1 MDKFL
6 IRKEASGSRESDSEQ
21 SLNPTNSNVKK
32 AKIRHYLNRQYNESY
47 LKFGFFWSGDAA
59 QPNPLCVVCGDKMSN
74 ESMVPSKLRRHL
86 TSKHSSLQDKDLV
99 YFQRLLDQQSKQRN
113 VFEKTMTAS
122 ERSQLASIEVAEIIA
137 LKSKS
142 HTLAESVILPA
153 CKKIVKSMFGEKAEK
168 EISKI
173 PLSNDTIHRR
183 ILDLSENIEKK
194 VQKKLQ
200 DSTFAL
206 TVDESTDIS
215 NTSHL
220 LAFVHFIDGSE
231 IINQFLCCKGM
242 STTTRGQDIFDVL
255 TDYLREMNL
264 TWKSCVGICTD
275 GAPCMTGCIKGFVSL
290 AEKENSDL
298 IRTHCFLH
306 REVLISKISQEDLKL
321 VLHQL
326 VEIVNYIKSSPL
338 KSRLFE
344 QLCKGMDSQHVRL
357 LMHTEV
363 RWLSKGKVLT
373 RVHELHKELIVF
385 FDQEKQGKFCE
396 HLRCE
401 LWMSKLEYLTEIFS
415 LLNNTNSSMQ
425 GRNENILTSTDKLVA
440 LKKKIII
447 WKNRASS
454 GNFDMF
460 PSMRTTCIKER
471 IPIVVSHLTALDENI
486 DHYFPSLNTEKYDW
500 IRNPFMNIPSN
511 IGLQLCEEE
520 ELATISSDR
529 DLKIKHSTV
538 PIDSFWISV
547 QEEYPTLSKKAL
559 SLLL

>member
-32 AKIRHYLNRQYNESY
+32 AKIRHYLNRQYTESY
-47 LKFGFFWSGDAA
+47 LKFGYFWSGDAA

-74 ESMVPSKLRRHL
+74 ESMVPSKLKRHL

-122 ERSQLASIEVAEIIA
+122 ERAQLASIEVAEIIA

-142 HTLAESVILPA
+142 HILAESVILPA

-206 TVDESTDIS
+206 TVDESMDIS

-220 LAFVHFIDGSE
+220 LAFKKKTQILF
-231 IINQFLCCKGM
+231 
-242 STTTRGQDIFDVL
+242 
-255 TDYLREMNL
+255 
-264 TWKSCVGICTD
+264 
-275 GAPCMTGCIKGFVSL
+275 
-290 AEKENSDL
+290 
-298 IRTHCFLH
+298 
-306 REVLISKISQEDLKL
+306 VLIAFYTEKFLFQKISQEDLKL

-326 VEIVNYIKSSPL
+326 VEIVNYIKSRPL

-363 RWLSKGKVLT
+363 RWLSK
-373 RVHELHKELIVF
+373 
-385 FDQEKQGKFCE
+385 
-396 HLRCE
+396 
-401 LWMSKLEYLTEIFS
+401 
-415 LLNNTNSSMQ
+415 
-425 GRNENILTSTDKLVA
+425 
-440 LKKKIII
+440 
-447 WKNRASS
+447 
-454 GNFDMF
+454 
-460 PSMRTTCIKER
+460 
-471 IPIVVSHLTALDENI
+471 ALDENI
-486 DHYFPSLNTEKYDW
+486 DHYFPSLSTEKYDW

-547 QEEYPTLSKKAL
+547 QEEYPTLSKKA
-559 SLLL
+559 

>member
-32 AKIRHYLNRQYNESY
+32 AKIRDHLNRQYNESY

-74 ESMVPSKLRRHL
+74 ESMVGY
-86 TSKHSSLQDKDLV
+86 QDKDLV

-122 ERSQLASIEVAEIIA
+122 ERAQLASIEVAEIIA

-220 LAFVHFIDGSE
+220 LAFVRFIDGSE

-242 STTTRGQDIFDVL
+242 SR
-255 TDYLREMNL
+255 
-264 TWKSCVGICTD
+264 
-275 GAPCMTGCIKGFVSL
+275 
-290 AEKENSDL
+290 
-298 IRTHCFLH
+298 
-306 REVLISKISQEDLKL
+306 
-321 VLHQL
+321 
-326 VEIVNYIKSSPL
+326 
-338 KSRLFE
+338 
-344 QLCKGMDSQHVRL
+344 
-357 LMHTEV
+357 
-363 RWLSKGKVLT
+363 
-373 RVHELHKELIVF
+373 
-385 FDQEKQGKFCE
+385 
-396 HLRCE
+396 
-401 LWMSKLEYLTEIFS
+401 
-415 LLNNTNSSMQ
+415 
-425 GRNENILTSTDKLVA
+425 
-440 LKKKIII
+440 
-447 WKNRASS
+447 
-454 GNFDMF
+454 
-460 PSMRTTCIKER
+460 
-471 IPIVVSHLTALDENI
+471 
-486 DHYFPSLNTEKYDW
+486 YF
-500 IRNPFMNIPSN
+500 
-511 IGLQLCEEE
+511 
-520 ELATISSDR
+520 
-529 DLKIKHSTV
+529 
-538 PIDSFWISV
+538 
-547 QEEYPTLSKKAL
+547 
-559 SLLL
+559 

>member
-1 MDKFL
+1 
-6 IRKEASGSRESDSEQ
+6 
-21 SLNPTNSNVKK
+21 
-32 AKIRHYLNRQYNESY
+32 
-47 LKFGFFWSGDAA
+47 
-59 QPNPLCVVCGDKMSN
+59 MSN
-74 ESMVPSKLRRHL
+74 ESMVPSKLKKLL

-122 ERSQLASIEVAEIIA
+122 ERAQLASIEVAEIIA

-153 CKKIVKSMFGEKAEK
+153 CKKIVKSMFGEKAET

-220 LAFVHFIDGSE
+220 LAFVRFIDGSE

-242 STTTRGQDIFDVL
+242 STTTRGQDIFDVI

-290 AEKENSDL
+290 AEKENPDL

-326 VEIVNYIKSSPL
+326 VEIVNYIK
-338 KSRLFE
+338 
-344 QLCKGMDSQHVRL
+344 
-357 LMHTEV
+357 T
-363 RWLSKGKVLT
+363 
-373 RVHELHKELIVF
+373 
-385 FDQEKQGKFCE
+385 
-396 HLRCE
+396 
-401 LWMSKLEYLTEIFS
+401 
-415 LLNNTNSSMQ
+415 
-425 GRNENILTSTDKLVA
+425 
-440 LKKKIII
+440 
-447 WKNRASS
+447 
-454 GNFDMF
+454 
-460 PSMRTTCIKER
+460 
-471 IPIVVSHLTALDENI
+471 LDENI
-486 DHYFPSLNTEKYDW
+486 DHYFPSLSTEKYDW

-547 QEEYPTLSKKAL
+547 QKEYPTLSKKAL
-559 SLLL
+559 SLLLQFSTSYLCELGFSTLNNIKTKKRERLRSTEEEMRVCLSHIRPNIEEVAKKHQAQVSH